1 MFELKVNDGK
11 VVFRMRTGKDFV
23 KSSMLQAR
31 AKVIMSTAKEVTY
44 DENSEFPI
52 CVDDTYFFE
61 GVKSWEDPELVEKP
75 VETVD
80 NTPGDK
86 LFGKRK
92 GKR

>member
-11 VVFRMRTGKDFV
+11 VVFKMRTGKDFV
-23 KSSMLQAR
+23 KSSMLQAK
-31 AKVIMSTAKEVTY
+31 AKVILTTAKEVTY

-61 GVKSWEDPELVEKP
+61 GVKVQEDPEIVENP

-80 NTPGDK
+80 KTPGDK

>member
-11 VVFRMRTGKDFV
+11 VVFKMRTGKDFV

-31 AKVIMSTAKEVTY
+31 AKIILTTAKEVTY

-61 GVKSWEDPELVEKP
+61 GEKVWEEPKLVEKS
-75 VETVD
+75 VDTVD
-80 NTPGDK
+80 KTPGDK
-86 LFGKRK
+86 MFGKRK